1 MKAPVDANVRPRD
14 EAPDGAEE
22 RAFVVRAQAGDVA
35 AFESLY
41 RSHVGRTFALCMRMT
56 ADAHEA
62 EEMVQEAFVRAWE
75 KLPSFGCRSAFG
87 TWLHRLA
94 ANVVLSH
101 WRTKKR
107 RPVVAMDAATLEA
120 ETAFQRPR
128 SGESKTRERVDL
140 ERAIRALPRGART
153 VLVLHDIEGF
163 LHREVAELTGLA
175 VGTTKAQLHRARRL
189 LREALEA

>member
-1 MKAPVDANVRPRD
+1 MA
-14 EAPDGAEE
+14 
-22 RAFVVRAQAGDVA
+22 RAQAGDVA
-35 AFESLY
+35 AFEALY
-41 RSHVGRTFALCMRMT
+41 RAQVGRVFALCMRMT
-56 ADAHEA
+56 ADTHEA
-62 EEMVQEAFVRAWE
+62 EEMVQESFVRAWE
-75 KLPSFGCRSAFG
+75 KLPSFGGRSAFG

-101 WRTKKR
+101 WRTRKR
-107 RPVVAMDAATLEA
+107 RPVVAMDAAMEAAVERGGLEA
-120 ETAFQRPR
+120 ESAFHGPHSRLT
-128 SGESKTRERVDL
+128 KAREKVTDKVTDKVDL